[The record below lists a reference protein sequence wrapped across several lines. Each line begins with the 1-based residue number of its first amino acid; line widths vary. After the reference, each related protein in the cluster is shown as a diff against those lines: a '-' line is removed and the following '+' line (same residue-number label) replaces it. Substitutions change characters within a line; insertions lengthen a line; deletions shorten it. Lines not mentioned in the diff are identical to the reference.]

1 MILMDEMVP
10 LRLYSSKLR
19 AYIPFNPANKK
30 KGAMITLLTNG
41 VDDSIQLI
49 NMPYIHNPNYF
60 ISYYLNRNVKY
71 FLTKN
76 GNVTI
81 EDEDEDEGEE
91 AVQEAVLHT
100 FKPSN
105 PQFDSEGSSH
115 DLKLLSDNFAKKKF
129 DKWYDY
135 FRIKKEKRIYPTV
148 YGFNTLASMAKAI
161 SDKAIMDDGKLILN
175 SYNTAMEIFV
185 PNGSEY
191 TIKNADGPYEMY
203 CENAIITYVV
213 DTQFN
218 NASWYLANQVG
229 TALSGAAD
237 YLYQKNNFK
246 TDDKMSAA
254 IMISRF
260 EKEYGRSEIIDLC
273 RTGNY
278 TKLAKLGA
286 RDFIARVKPIFQK
299 PKHETA
305 IQESILLP
313 QKDAMYN
320 MEDWR
325 DGKNIMFILGLSGSG
340 KSTLAR
346 QLADDFDD
354 AYKVELDRF
363 CDYHPDYPRSDS
375 NFSNRMVNEFAKAN
389 KITKPVSDI
398 PDNEFDKWMIKFIDF
413 VCEYAKKHPN
423 DLFILEG
430 IQLARY
436 AEQRSW
442 VLKYPFVVKGT
453 SMAKSMMNRASRSKG
468 FNDLKVYGQDNE
480 KPTLKDLVRLFKFYT
495 KGERDINAVRE
506 KLKKANKEAA
516 IQESDGTHGD
526 VMRVYKAMN
535 ATDQRFIS
543 SDGSYQT
550 ASDNNVCYR
559 HIERE
564 GFLTTKGFVE
574 CFRDFDD
581 IASVVIGV
589 HPKFRGE
596 GLASKMMEQMLKDF
610 PKENPEINELVWR
623 ADAKNKKSRKLAEKF
638 GFKLIRE
645 SNIQAVYRYEFKPSH
660 KYDDIPDEIL
670 SDKDLIKWVKKNLSL
685 DTSYVTKSTKL
696 MSIKDIIHKKNVRQ
710 VDVAYF
716 CYKAIQKM
724 SLDCVFCLYTE
735 HSDENSMQVN
745 FGDIHAAVVYWYT
758 PDTLILMDPL
768 NDTLKLGYGV
778 IKRDAMLEYQIK
790 LHEAY
795 KWGDINTYPYII
807 EYVPFD
813 ADIQPGKLI
822 YKDIFKIDTLA
833 QKSSLR
839 KYSLLEFST
848 TSKLS
853 PPEMRNNQIQ
863 MNLQRLINV
872 KIDDEVIEKYG
883 TLMPCLHHLRT
894 TNNCTGYL
902 FLDPNSKPKKDR
914 PVCYYNV
921 QRKKDENYGEV
932 VWLQGIEVDE
942 DYQGRGLAKQ
952 LLQMAIANDGVTN
965 LAVNKNNEVAYRL
978 YTSMGFRQYNINGSM
993 INMQL
998 PKKKLKEVHIDRMDD
1013 NMLMFEN
1020 QVVIFTEALSQKSYD
1035 QRLKQYLFKQRL
1047 RNSSMQISLYNQVKD
1062 ACPVIRKAFVSPAM
1076 YNGLNLFV
1084 DLGYYNKLFL
1094 QNNTTVKDIAI
1105 QFYWD
1110 FVNRLI
1116 DNAIEPE
1123 YRSRYSKNTIFIPV
1137 WSNAWPVQPNSYV
1150 YDWKVNLNPISM
1162 IFRMLRRNPAELKN
1176 KWGKLDV
1183 VFIGKTGY
1191 FKVNFKTFELKNLT
1205 KFKVRLEKL
1214 WRGELIDRDPDEDG
1228 YQYGSSELSADR
1240 DSTSAIAVKVIDK
1253 IEDSTGIEVNNVS
1266 SAITTNDASA
1276 MPKVDGSA
1284 DPVIFPNM
1292 RIRNT
1297 TINTTGVCSIG
1308 ILAPS
1313 EDNIVDTIS
1322 HNDVLRL
1329 AYTSHLDYFS
1339 L

>member
-161 SDKAIMDDGKLILN
+161 NDKAIMDDGKLILN

-185 PNGSEY
+185 LNSSEY
-191 TIKNADGPYEMY
+191 NIKNADGPYEMY

-213 DTQFN
+213 DTQFK

-246 TDDKMSAA
+246 TDDKLSAA

-299 PKHETA
+299 PKHET
-305 IQESILLP
+305 
-313 QKDAMYN
+313 
-320 MEDWR
+320 
-325 DGKNIMFILGLSGSG
+325 
-340 KSTLAR
+340 
-346 QLADDFDD
+346 
-354 AYKVELDRF
+354 
-363 CDYHPDYPRSDS
+363 
-375 NFSNRMVNEFAKAN
+375 
-389 KITKPVSDI
+389 
-398 PDNEFDKWMIKFIDF
+398 
-413 VCEYAKKHPN
+413 
-423 DLFILEG
+423 
-430 IQLARY
+430 
-436 AEQRSW
+436 
-442 VLKYPFVVKGT
+442 
-453 SMAKSMMNRASRSKG
+453 
-468 FNDLKVYGQDNE
+468 
-480 KPTLKDLVRLFKFYT
+480 
-495 KGERDINAVRE
+495 
-506 KLKKANKEAA
+506 A

-596 GLASKMMEQMLKDF
+596 GLASKMMEQMLKEF
-610 PKENPEINELVWR
+610 PKENPDINELVWR

-768 NDTLKLGYGV
+768 NDALKLGYGV

-833 QKSSLR
+833 QKASLR

-863 MNLQRLINV
+863 MNLQRLIKV

-883 TLMPCLHHLRT
+883 TLMPGLHHLRT

-998 PKKKLKEVHIDRMDD
+998 PKKKLKEVHIDHTDD

-1191 FKVNFKTFELKNLT
+1191 FKVNFKSFELKNLT
-1205 KFKVRLEKL
+1205 RFKVRLEKL
-1214 WRGELIDRDPDEDG
+1214 WRGESIDRDPDEDG

-1253 IEDSTGIEVNNVS
+1253 IEDSTGIEVNNVT

-1297 TINTTGVCSIG
+1297 TINTRGVCSIG

>member
-49 NMPYIHNPNYF
+49 NMPYIYNPNYF

-81 EDEDEDEGEE
+81 EDEEEDEGEE

-115 DLKLLSDNFAKKKF
+115 DLKLLSGNFAKKKF

-185 PNGSEY
+185 LNGSEY
-191 TIKNADGPYEMY
+191 NIKNADGPYEMY

-213 DTQFN
+213 DTQFK

-246 TDDKMSAA
+246 TDDKLSVA

-299 PKHETA
+299 PKH
-305 IQESILLP
+305 
-313 QKDAMYN
+313 
-320 MEDWR
+320 
-325 DGKNIMFILGLSGSG
+325 
-340 KSTLAR
+340 
-346 QLADDFDD
+346 
-354 AYKVELDRF
+354 
-363 CDYHPDYPRSDS
+363 
-375 NFSNRMVNEFAKAN
+375 
-389 KITKPVSDI
+389 
-398 PDNEFDKWMIKFIDF
+398 
-413 VCEYAKKHPN
+413 
-423 DLFILEG
+423 
-430 IQLARY
+430 
-436 AEQRSW
+436 
-442 VLKYPFVVKGT
+442 
-453 SMAKSMMNRASRSKG
+453 
-468 FNDLKVYGQDNE
+468 
-480 KPTLKDLVRLFKFYT
+480 
-495 KGERDINAVRE
+495 
-506 KLKKANKEAA
+506 EAA

-596 GLASKMMEQMLKDF
+596 GLASKMMEQMLREF
-610 PKENPEINELVWR
+610 PKENPDINELVWR

-768 NDTLKLGYGV
+768 NDALKLGYGV

-833 QKSSLR
+833 QKASLR

-863 MNLQRLINV
+863 MNLQRLRKV
-872 KIDDEVIEKYG
+872 KIDDKVIEKYG
-883 TLMPCLHHLRT
+883 TLMPGLHHLRT

-952 LLQMAIANDGVTN
+952 LLQMTIANDGVTN

-998 PKKKLKEVHIDRMDD
+998 PKKKLKEVHIDHTDD

-1047 RNSSMQISLYNQVKD
+1047 KNSSMQISLYNQVKD

-1183 VFIGKTGY
+1183 IFIGKTGY
-1191 FKVNFKTFELKNLT
+1191 FKVNFNTFELKNLT

-1214 WRGELIDRDPDEDG
+1214 WRGEPIDRDPDEDG

-1253 IEDSTGIEVNNVS
+1253 IEDSTGIEVNNVT

-1292 RIRNT
+1292 R
-1297 TINTTGVCSIG
+1297 
-1308 ILAPS
+1308 
-1313 EDNIVDTIS
+1313 S

>member
-49 NMPYIHNPNYF
+49 NMPYIYNPNYF

-81 EDEDEDEGEE
+81 EDEEEDEGEE

-161 SDKAIMDDGKLILN
+161 NDKAIMDDGKLILN

-185 PNGSEY
+185 LNSSEY
-191 TIKNADGPYEMY
+191 NIKNADGPYEMY

-213 DTQFN
+213 DTQFK

-246 TDDKMSAA
+246 TDDKLSAA

-299 PKHETA
+299 PKHET
-305 IQESILLP
+305 
-313 QKDAMYN
+313 
-320 MEDWR
+320 
-325 DGKNIMFILGLSGSG
+325 
-340 KSTLAR
+340 
-346 QLADDFDD
+346 
-354 AYKVELDRF
+354 
-363 CDYHPDYPRSDS
+363 
-375 NFSNRMVNEFAKAN
+375 
-389 KITKPVSDI
+389 
-398 PDNEFDKWMIKFIDF
+398 
-413 VCEYAKKHPN
+413 
-423 DLFILEG
+423 
-430 IQLARY
+430 
-436 AEQRSW
+436 
-442 VLKYPFVVKGT
+442 
-453 SMAKSMMNRASRSKG
+453 
-468 FNDLKVYGQDNE
+468 
-480 KPTLKDLVRLFKFYT
+480 
-495 KGERDINAVRE
+495 
-506 KLKKANKEAA
+506 A

-596 GLASKMMEQMLKDF
+596 GLASKMMEQMLKEF
-610 PKENPEINELVWR
+610 PKENPDINELVWR

-768 NDTLKLGYGV
+768 NDALKLGYGV

-833 QKSSLR
+833 QKASLR

-863 MNLQRLINV
+863 MNLQRLIKV

-883 TLMPCLHHLRT
+883 TLMPGLHHLRT

-921 QRKKDENYGEV
+921 QRKKDESYGEV

-978 YTSMGFRQYNINGSM
+978 YTSMGFRQYNTNGSM

-998 PKKKLKEVHIDRMDD
+998 PKKKLKEVHIDHTDD

-1191 FKVNFKTFELKNLT
+1191 FKVNFKSFELKNLT
-1205 KFKVRLEKL
+1205 RFKVRLEKL
-1214 WRGELIDRDPDEDG
+1214 WRGESIDRDPDEDG

-1253 IEDSTGIEVNNVS
+1253 IEDSTGIEVNNVT

-1297 TINTTGVCSIG
+1297 TINTRGVCSIG

>member
-185 PNGSEY
+185 LNSSEY
-191 TIKNADGPYEMY
+191 NIKNADGPYEMY

-229 TALSGAAD
+229 IALSGAAD

-246 TDDKMSAA
+246 TDDKLSAA

-299 PKHETA
+299 PKH
-305 IQESILLP
+305 
-313 QKDAMYN
+313 
-320 MEDWR
+320 
-325 DGKNIMFILGLSGSG
+325 
-340 KSTLAR
+340 
-346 QLADDFDD
+346 
-354 AYKVELDRF
+354 
-363 CDYHPDYPRSDS
+363 
-375 NFSNRMVNEFAKAN
+375 
-389 KITKPVSDI
+389 
-398 PDNEFDKWMIKFIDF
+398 
-413 VCEYAKKHPN
+413 
-423 DLFILEG
+423 
-430 IQLARY
+430 
-436 AEQRSW
+436 
-442 VLKYPFVVKGT
+442 
-453 SMAKSMMNRASRSKG
+453 
-468 FNDLKVYGQDNE
+468 
-480 KPTLKDLVRLFKFYT
+480 
-495 KGERDINAVRE
+495 
-506 KLKKANKEAA
+506 EAA

-574 CFRDFDD
+574 CFRDFDG

-596 GLASKMMEQMLKDF
+596 GLASKMMEQMLKEF
-610 PKENPEINELVWR
+610 PKENPDINELVWR

-768 NDTLKLGYGV
+768 NDALKLGYGV

-833 QKSSLR
+833 QKASLR

-863 MNLQRLINV
+863 MNLQRLIKV

-883 TLMPCLHHLRT
+883 TLMPGLHHLRT

-998 PKKKLKEVHIDRMDD
+998 PKKKLKEVHIDHTDD

-1205 KFKVRLEKL
+1205 RFKVRLEKL
-1214 WRGELIDRDPDEDG
+1214 WRGEPIDRDPDEDG

-1253 IEDSTGIEVNNVS
+1253 IEDSTGIEVNNVT

-1276 MPKVDGSA
+1276 IPKVDGSA

-1297 TINTTGVCSIG
+1297 TINTKGVCSIG

>member
-81 EDEDEDEGEE
+81 EDEEDDEGED

-135 FRIKKEKRIYPTV
+135 FRIKKEKRIYPTI

-185 PNGSEY
+185 LNGSEY
-191 TIKNADGPYEMY
+191 NIKNADGPYEMY

-213 DTQFN
+213 DTQFK

-246 TDDKMSAA
+246 TDDKLSAA

-305 IQESILLP
+305 IQES
-313 QKDAMYN
+313 
-320 MEDWR
+320 
-325 DGKNIMFILGLSGSG
+325 
-340 KSTLAR
+340 
-346 QLADDFDD
+346 
-354 AYKVELDRF
+354 
-363 CDYHPDYPRSDS
+363 
-375 NFSNRMVNEFAKAN
+375 
-389 KITKPVSDI
+389 
-398 PDNEFDKWMIKFIDF
+398 
-413 VCEYAKKHPN
+413 
-423 DLFILEG
+423 
-430 IQLARY
+430 
-436 AEQRSW
+436 
-442 VLKYPFVVKGT
+442 
-453 SMAKSMMNRASRSKG
+453 
-468 FNDLKVYGQDNE
+468 
-480 KPTLKDLVRLFKFYT
+480 
-495 KGERDINAVRE
+495 
-506 KLKKANKEAA
+506 
-516 IQESDGTHGD
+516 DGTHGD

-564 GFLTTKGFVE
+564 GFLTIKGFVE

-596 GLASKMMEQMLKDF
+596 GLASKMMSQMLKDF

-745 FGDIHAAVVYWYT
+745 FGDMHAAVVYWYT

-768 NDTLKLGYGV
+768 NDALKLGYGV

-833 QKSSLR
+833 QKASLR

-863 MNLQRLINV
+863 MNLQRLIKV
-872 KIDDEVIEKYG
+872 KIDDKVIEKYG
-883 TLMPCLHHLRT
+883 TLMPSLHHLRT

-942 DYQGRGLAKQ
+942 EYQGRGLAKQ

-998 PKKKLKEVHIDRMDD
+998 PKKKLKEVHIDHMDD

-1047 RNSSMQISLYNQVKD
+1047 KNSSMQISLYNQVKD

-1105 QFYWD
+1105 QFYWE

-1214 WRGELIDRDPDEDG
+1214 WRGEPIDRDPDEDG

-1253 IEDSTGIEVNNVS
+1253 IEDSTGIEVNNVT

-1276 MPKVDGSA
+1276 IPKVDGSA

-1297 TINTTGVCSIG
+1297 TINTKGVCSIG

>member
-81 EDEDEDEGEE
+81 EDEEENEGEE

-185 PNGSEY
+185 LNGSEY
-191 TIKNADGPYEMY
+191 NIKNANGPYEMY

-213 DTQFN
+213 DTQFK

-237 YLYQKNNFK
+237 YLYQKNNFNFK
-246 TDDKMSAA
+246 TDDKLSAA

-305 IQESILLP
+305 IQES
-313 QKDAMYN
+313 
-320 MEDWR
+320 
-325 DGKNIMFILGLSGSG
+325 
-340 KSTLAR
+340 
-346 QLADDFDD
+346 
-354 AYKVELDRF
+354 
-363 CDYHPDYPRSDS
+363 
-375 NFSNRMVNEFAKAN
+375 
-389 KITKPVSDI
+389 
-398 PDNEFDKWMIKFIDF
+398 
-413 VCEYAKKHPN
+413 
-423 DLFILEG
+423 
-430 IQLARY
+430 
-436 AEQRSW
+436 
-442 VLKYPFVVKGT
+442 
-453 SMAKSMMNRASRSKG
+453 
-468 FNDLKVYGQDNE
+468 
-480 KPTLKDLVRLFKFYT
+480 
-495 KGERDINAVRE
+495 
-506 KLKKANKEAA
+506 
-516 IQESDGTHGD
+516 DGTHGD

-564 GFLTTKGFVE
+564 GFLTIKGFME

-696 MSIKDIIHKKNVRQ
+696 MPIKDIIHKKNVRQ

-768 NDTLKLGYGV
+768 NDALKLGYGV

-833 QKSSLR
+833 QKASLR

-863 MNLQRLINV
+863 MNLQRLRKV
-872 KIDDEVIEKYG
+872 KIDDKVIEKYG
-883 TLMPCLHHLRT
+883 TLMPGLHHLRT

-965 LAVNKNNEVAYRL
+965 LAVNKDNEVAYRL
-978 YTSMGFRQYNINGSM
+978 YTSMGFRQYNVNGSM

-998 PKKKLKEVHIDRMDD
+998 PKKKLKEVHIDHTDD
-1013 NMLMFEN
+1013 NMLIFEN

-1047 RNSSMQISLYNQVKD
+1047 KNSSMQISLYNQVKD

-1162 IFRMLRRNPAELKN
+1162 IFRMLRRNPTELKN

-1191 FKVNFKTFELKNLT
+1191 FKVNFNAFELKNLT

-1253 IEDSTGIEVNNVS
+1253 IEDSTGIEVNNVT

-1297 TINTTGVCSIG
+1297 TINTKGVCSIG

-1329 AYTSHLDYFS
+1329 AYTSHLDYVS

>member
-10 LRLYSSKLR
+10 LRLYSYKLR

-76 GNVTI
+76 GNVAI
-81 EDEDEDEGEE
+81 EDEEEDEGEE

-129 DKWYDY
+129 DKWYNY

-185 PNGSEY
+185 LNSSEY
-191 TIKNADGPYEMY
+191 NIKNADGPYEMY

-213 DTQFN
+213 DTQFK

-237 YLYQKNNFK
+237 YLYQKNNFNIK
-246 TDDKMSAA
+246 TDDKLSAA

-278 TKLAKLGA
+278 SKLAKLGA

-299 PKHETA
+299 PKHET
-305 IQESILLP
+305 
-313 QKDAMYN
+313 
-320 MEDWR
+320 
-325 DGKNIMFILGLSGSG
+325 
-340 KSTLAR
+340 
-346 QLADDFDD
+346 
-354 AYKVELDRF
+354 
-363 CDYHPDYPRSDS
+363 
-375 NFSNRMVNEFAKAN
+375 
-389 KITKPVSDI
+389 
-398 PDNEFDKWMIKFIDF
+398 
-413 VCEYAKKHPN
+413 
-423 DLFILEG
+423 
-430 IQLARY
+430 
-436 AEQRSW
+436 
-442 VLKYPFVVKGT
+442 
-453 SMAKSMMNRASRSKG
+453 
-468 FNDLKVYGQDNE
+468 
-480 KPTLKDLVRLFKFYT
+480 
-495 KGERDINAVRE
+495 
-506 KLKKANKEAA
+506 A

-564 GFLTTKGFVE
+564 GFLNIKGFVE

-596 GLASKMMEQMLKDF
+596 GLASKMMSQMLKDF

-696 MSIKDIIHKKNVRQ
+696 MSIKDIIHKKNVRHI
-710 VDVAYF
+710 DVAYF

-745 FGDIHAAVVYWYT
+745 FGDMHAAVVYWYT

-768 NDTLKLGYGV
+768 NDALKLGYGV
-778 IKRDAMLEYQIK
+778 IKRDAMLDYQVK

-822 YKDIFKIDTLA
+822 YKDIFKIDNLA
-833 QKSSLR
+833 QKASIR

-863 MNLQRLINV
+863 MNLQRLIKV
-872 KIDDEVIEKYG
+872 RIDDKVIEKYG
-883 TLMPCLHHLRT
+883 TLMPGLHHLRT

-902 FLDPNSKPKKDR
+902 FLDPDSKPKKDR

-978 YTSMGFRQYNINGSM
+978 YTSIGFRQYNVNGSM

-998 PKKKLKEVHIDRMDD
+998 PKKKLKEVHIDHMDD

-1047 RNSSMQISLYNQVKD
+1047 KNSSMQISLYNQVKD

-1214 WRGELIDRDPDEDG
+1214 WRGEPIDRDPDEDG

-1253 IEDSTGIEVNNVS
+1253 IEDSTGIEVNNVT
-1266 SAITTNDASA
+1266 SAITTNDASVA
-1276 MPKVDGSA
+1276 PKIDGSA

-1297 TINTTGVCSIG
+1297 TINTKGVCSIG

-1313 EDNIVDTIS
+1313 EDNIIDTIS
-1322 HNDVLRL
+1322 HNNVLRL

>member
-185 PNGSEY
+185 LNSSEY
-191 TIKNADGPYEMY
+191 NIKNADGPYEMY

-229 TALSGAAD
+229 IALSGAAD

-299 PKHETA
+299 PKHET
-305 IQESILLP
+305 
-313 QKDAMYN
+313 
-320 MEDWR
+320 
-325 DGKNIMFILGLSGSG
+325 
-340 KSTLAR
+340 
-346 QLADDFDD
+346 
-354 AYKVELDRF
+354 
-363 CDYHPDYPRSDS
+363 
-375 NFSNRMVNEFAKAN
+375 
-389 KITKPVSDI
+389 
-398 PDNEFDKWMIKFIDF
+398 
-413 VCEYAKKHPN
+413 
-423 DLFILEG
+423 
-430 IQLARY
+430 
-436 AEQRSW
+436 
-442 VLKYPFVVKGT
+442 
-453 SMAKSMMNRASRSKG
+453 
-468 FNDLKVYGQDNE
+468 
-480 KPTLKDLVRLFKFYT
+480 
-495 KGERDINAVRE
+495 
-506 KLKKANKEAA
+506 A

-596 GLASKMMEQMLKDF
+596 GLASKMMEQMLKEF

-768 NDTLKLGYGV
+768 NDALKLGYGV

-822 YKDIFKIDTLA
+822 YKDIFKIDNLA
-833 QKSSLR
+833 QKASLR

-848 TSKLS
+848 TSELS

-863 MNLQRLINV
+863 MNLQRLRKV
-872 KIDDEVIEKYG
+872 KIDDKVIEKYG
-883 TLMPCLHHLRT
+883 TLMPGLHHLRT

-978 YTSMGFRQYNINGSM
+978 YTSMGFRQYNTNGSM

-1047 RNSSMQISLYNQVKD
+1047 KNSSMQISLYNQVKD

-1191 FKVNFKTFELKNLT
+1191 FKVDFKTFELKNLT

-1214 WRGELIDRDPDEDG
+1214 WRGEPIDRDPDEDG

-1253 IEDSTGIEVNNVS
+1253 IEDSTGIEVNNVT

-1297 TINTTGVCSIG
+1297 TINTRGVCSIG

>member
-81 EDEDEDEGEE
+81 EDEEEDEGEE

-115 DLKLLSDNFAKKKF
+115 DLKVLSDNFAKKKF

-161 SDKAIMDDGKLILN
+161 SDKTIMDDGKLILN

-185 PNGSEY
+185 LNSSEY
-191 TIKNADGPYEMY
+191 NIKNADGPYEMY

-213 DTQFN
+213 DTQFK

-246 TDDKMSAA
+246 TDDKLSAA

-278 TKLAKLGA
+278 SKLAKLGA

-299 PKHETA
+299 PKHET
-305 IQESILLP
+305 
-313 QKDAMYN
+313 
-320 MEDWR
+320 
-325 DGKNIMFILGLSGSG
+325 
-340 KSTLAR
+340 
-346 QLADDFDD
+346 
-354 AYKVELDRF
+354 
-363 CDYHPDYPRSDS
+363 
-375 NFSNRMVNEFAKAN
+375 
-389 KITKPVSDI
+389 
-398 PDNEFDKWMIKFIDF
+398 
-413 VCEYAKKHPN
+413 
-423 DLFILEG
+423 
-430 IQLARY
+430 
-436 AEQRSW
+436 
-442 VLKYPFVVKGT
+442 
-453 SMAKSMMNRASRSKG
+453 
-468 FNDLKVYGQDNE
+468 
-480 KPTLKDLVRLFKFYT
+480 
-495 KGERDINAVRE
+495 
-506 KLKKANKEAA
+506 A

-564 GFLTTKGFVE
+564 GFLTIKGFVE

-596 GLASKMMEQMLKDF
+596 GLASKMMSQMLKDF

-710 VDVAYF
+710 IDAAYF

-724 SLDCVFCLYTE
+724 SLDCVLCLYTE
-735 HSDENSMQVN
+735 HSDENSLQVN

-768 NDTLKLGYGV
+768 NDALKLGYGV
-778 IKRDAMLEYQIK
+778 IKRDAMLDYQVK

-822 YKDIFKIDTLA
+822 YKDIFKIDTLV
-833 QKSSLR
+833 QKASLR

-848 TSKLS
+848 NSKLS

-863 MNLQRLINV
+863 MNLQRLKKV
-872 KIDDEVIEKYG
+872 KIDDKVIEKYG
-883 TLMPCLHHLRT
+883 TLMPGLHHLRT

-902 FLDPNSKPKKDR
+902 FLDPDSKPKKDR

-998 PKKKLKEVHIDRMDD
+998 PKKKLKEVHIDHMDD
-1013 NMLMFEN
+1013 NMLIFEN

-1035 QRLKQYLFKQRL
+1035 QRLKRYLFKQRL
-1047 RNSSMQISLYNQVKD
+1047 KNSSMQISLYNQVKD

-1123 YRSRYSKNTIFIPV
+1123 YRSWYSKNTIFIPV

-1253 IEDSTGIEVNNVS
+1253 IEDSTGIEVNNVT
-1266 SAITTNDASA
+1266 SAITTNDASVA
-1276 MPKVDGSA
+1276 PKIDGSA
-1284 DPVIFPNM
+1284 DPMIFPNM

-1297 TINTTGVCSIG
+1297 MINTRGVCSIG
-1308 ILAPS
+1308 VLAPS
-1313 EDNIVDTIS
+1313 EDNIIDTIS

>member
-81 EDEDEDEGEE
+81 EDEEEDEGEE

-115 DLKLLSDNFAKKKF
+115 DLKVLSDNFAKKKF

-161 SDKAIMDDGKLILN
+161 SDKTIMDDGKLILN

-185 PNGSEY
+185 LNSSEY
-191 TIKNADGPYEMY
+191 NIKNADGPYEMY

-213 DTQFN
+213 DTQFK

-246 TDDKMSAA
+246 TDDKLSAA

-278 TKLAKLGA
+278 SKLAKLGA

-299 PKHETA
+299 PKHET
-305 IQESILLP
+305 
-313 QKDAMYN
+313 
-320 MEDWR
+320 
-325 DGKNIMFILGLSGSG
+325 
-340 KSTLAR
+340 
-346 QLADDFDD
+346 
-354 AYKVELDRF
+354 
-363 CDYHPDYPRSDS
+363 
-375 NFSNRMVNEFAKAN
+375 
-389 KITKPVSDI
+389 
-398 PDNEFDKWMIKFIDF
+398 
-413 VCEYAKKHPN
+413 
-423 DLFILEG
+423 
-430 IQLARY
+430 
-436 AEQRSW
+436 
-442 VLKYPFVVKGT
+442 
-453 SMAKSMMNRASRSKG
+453 
-468 FNDLKVYGQDNE
+468 
-480 KPTLKDLVRLFKFYT
+480 
-495 KGERDINAVRE
+495 
-506 KLKKANKEAA
+506 A

-564 GFLTTKGFVE
+564 GFLNIKGFVE

-596 GLASKMMEQMLKDF
+596 GLASKMMSQMLKDF

-710 VDVAYF
+710 IDAAYF

-724 SLDCVFCLYTE
+724 SLDCVLCLYTE
-735 HSDENSMQVN
+735 HSDENSLQVN

-768 NDTLKLGYGV
+768 NDALKLGYGV
-778 IKRDAMLEYQIK
+778 IKRDAMLDYQVK

-822 YKDIFKIDTLA
+822 YKDIFKIDTLV
-833 QKSSLR
+833 QKASLR

-848 TSKLS
+848 NSKLS

-863 MNLQRLINV
+863 MNLQRLKKV
-872 KIDDEVIEKYG
+872 KIDDKVIEKYG
-883 TLMPCLHHLRT
+883 TLMPGLHHLRT

-902 FLDPNSKPKKDR
+902 FLDPDSKPKKDR

-998 PKKKLKEVHIDRMDD
+998 PKKKLKEVHIDHMDD
-1013 NMLMFEN
+1013 NMLIFEN

-1035 QRLKQYLFKQRL
+1035 QRLKRYLFKQRL
-1047 RNSSMQISLYNQVKD
+1047 KNSSMQISLYNQVKD

-1123 YRSRYSKNTIFIPV
+1123 YRSWYSKNTIFIPV

-1253 IEDSTGIEVNNVS
+1253 IEDSTGIEVNNVT
-1266 SAITTNDASA
+1266 SAITTNDASVA
-1276 MPKVDGSA
+1276 PKIDGSA
-1284 DPVIFPNM
+1284 DPMIFPNM

-1297 TINTTGVCSIG
+1297 MINTRGVCSIG
-1308 ILAPS
+1308 VLAPS
-1313 EDNIVDTIS
+1313 EDNIIDTIS

>member
-81 EDEDEDEGEE
+81 EDEEEDEGED

-115 DLKLLSDNFAKKKF
+115 DLKLLSDNFGKKKF

-185 PNGSEY
+185 LNSSEY
-191 TIKNADGPYEMY
+191 NIKNADGPYEMY

-213 DTQFN
+213 DTQFK

-237 YLYQKNNFK
+237 YLYQKNNFNFK
-246 TDDKMSAA
+246 TDDKLSAA

-305 IQESILLP
+305 IQES
-313 QKDAMYN
+313 
-320 MEDWR
+320 
-325 DGKNIMFILGLSGSG
+325 
-340 KSTLAR
+340 
-346 QLADDFDD
+346 
-354 AYKVELDRF
+354 
-363 CDYHPDYPRSDS
+363 
-375 NFSNRMVNEFAKAN
+375 
-389 KITKPVSDI
+389 
-398 PDNEFDKWMIKFIDF
+398 
-413 VCEYAKKHPN
+413 
-423 DLFILEG
+423 
-430 IQLARY
+430 
-436 AEQRSW
+436 
-442 VLKYPFVVKGT
+442 
-453 SMAKSMMNRASRSKG
+453 
-468 FNDLKVYGQDNE
+468 
-480 KPTLKDLVRLFKFYT
+480 
-495 KGERDINAVRE
+495 
-506 KLKKANKEAA
+506 
-516 IQESDGTHGD
+516 DGTHGD

-564 GFLTTKGFVE
+564 GFLTIKGFVE

-596 GLASKMMEQMLKDF
+596 GLASKMMSQMLKDF

-768 NDTLKLGYGV
+768 NDALKLGYGV

-795 KWGDINTYPYII
+795 KWGDIENYPYII

-813 ADIQPGKLI
+813 ADIQPGKLV

-833 QKSSLR
+833 QKASLR

-863 MNLQRLINV
+863 MNLQRLMKV

-883 TLMPCLHHLRT
+883 TLMPGLHHLRT

-942 DYQGRGLAKQ
+942 EYQGRGLAKQ

-978 YTSMGFRQYNINGSM
+978 YTSMGFRQYNTNGSM
-993 INMQL
+993 INMQR
-998 PKKKLKEVHIDRMDD
+998 PKKKLKEVHIDHTDD
-1013 NMLMFEN
+1013 NMLIFEN

-1047 RNSSMQISLYNQVKD
+1047 KNSSMQISLYNQVKD

-1105 QFYWD
+1105 QFYWE

-1162 IFRMLRRNPAELKN
+1162 IFRMLRSNPTELKN

-1205 KFKVRLEKL
+1205 RFKVRLEKL

-1253 IEDSTGIEVNNVS
+1253 IEDSTGIEVNNVT

-1297 TINTTGVCSIG
+1297 TINTKGVCSIG

-1322 HNDVLRL
+1322 HNNILRL

>member
-185 PNGSEY
+185 LNGSEY
-191 TIKNADGPYEMY
+191 NIKNADGPYEMY

-213 DTQFN
+213 DTQFK

-237 YLYQKNNFK
+237 YLYQKDNFK
-246 TDDKMSAA
+246 TDDKLSAA

-299 PKHETA
+299 PKHE
-305 IQESILLP
+305 
-313 QKDAMYN
+313 
-320 MEDWR
+320 
-325 DGKNIMFILGLSGSG
+325 
-340 KSTLAR
+340 ST
-346 QLADDFDD
+346 
-354 AYKVELDRF
+354 
-363 CDYHPDYPRSDS
+363 
-375 NFSNRMVNEFAKAN
+375 
-389 KITKPVSDI
+389 
-398 PDNEFDKWMIKFIDF
+398 
-413 VCEYAKKHPN
+413 
-423 DLFILEG
+423 
-430 IQLARY
+430 
-436 AEQRSW
+436 
-442 VLKYPFVVKGT
+442 
-453 SMAKSMMNRASRSKG
+453 
-468 FNDLKVYGQDNE
+468 
-480 KPTLKDLVRLFKFYT
+480 
-495 KGERDINAVRE
+495 
-506 KLKKANKEAA
+506 

-564 GFLTTKGFVE
+564 GFLTIKGFVE

-596 GLASKMMEQMLKDF
+596 GLASKMMEQMLKEF
-610 PKENPEINELVWR
+610 PKENPDINELVWR

-768 NDTLKLGYGV
+768 NDALKLGYGV

-795 KWGDINTYPYII
+795 KWGDIETYPYII

-822 YKDIFKIDTLA
+822 YKDIFKIDNLA
-833 QKSSLR
+833 QKASLR

-863 MNLQRLINV
+863 MNLQRLRKV
-872 KIDDEVIEKYG
+872 KIDDKVIEKYG
-883 TLMPCLHHLRT
+883 TLMPGLHHLRT

-965 LAVNKNNEVAYRL
+965 LAVNKDNEVAYRL
-978 YTSMGFRQYNINGSM
+978 YTSMGFRQYNTNGSM

-998 PKKKLKEVHIDRMDD
+998 PKKKLKEVHIDHMDD

-1047 RNSSMQISLYNQVKD
+1047 KNSSMQISLYNQVKD

-1162 IFRMLRRNPAELKN
+1162 IFRMLRRNPVELKN

-1191 FKVNFKTFELKNLT
+1191 FKVNFNTFELKNLT

-1297 TINTTGVCSIG
+1297 TINTKGVCSIG

-1329 AYTSHLDYFS
+1329 AYTSHLDYVS

>member
-185 PNGSEY
+185 LNSSEY
-191 TIKNADGPYEMY
+191 NIKNADGPYEMY

-229 TALSGAAD
+229 IALSGAAD

-246 TDDKMSAA
+246 TDDKLSAA

-299 PKHETA
+299 PKHE
-305 IQESILLP
+305 
-313 QKDAMYN
+313 
-320 MEDWR
+320 
-325 DGKNIMFILGLSGSG
+325 
-340 KSTLAR
+340 ST
-346 QLADDFDD
+346 
-354 AYKVELDRF
+354 
-363 CDYHPDYPRSDS
+363 
-375 NFSNRMVNEFAKAN
+375 
-389 KITKPVSDI
+389 
-398 PDNEFDKWMIKFIDF
+398 
-413 VCEYAKKHPN
+413 
-423 DLFILEG
+423 
-430 IQLARY
+430 
-436 AEQRSW
+436 
-442 VLKYPFVVKGT
+442 
-453 SMAKSMMNRASRSKG
+453 
-468 FNDLKVYGQDNE
+468 
-480 KPTLKDLVRLFKFYT
+480 
-495 KGERDINAVRE
+495 
-506 KLKKANKEAA
+506 

-550 ASDNNVCYR
+550 TSDNNVCYR

-596 GLASKMMEQMLKDF
+596 GLASKMMEQMLKEF

-696 MSIKDIIHKKNVRQ
+696 MSTKDIIHKKNVRQ

-768 NDTLKLGYGV
+768 NDALKLGYGV

-833 QKSSLR
+833 QKASLR

-863 MNLQRLINV
+863 MNLQRLRKV
-872 KIDDEVIEKYG
+872 KIDDKIIEKYG
-883 TLMPCLHHLRT
+883 ILMPGLHHLRT

-965 LAVNKNNEVAYRL
+965 LAVNKNNEIAYRL

-998 PKKKLKEVHIDRMDD
+998 PKKKLKEVHIDHTDD
-1013 NMLMFEN
+1013 NMLIFEN

-1047 RNSSMQISLYNQVKD
+1047 KNSSMQISLYNQVKD

-1162 IFRMLRRNPAELKN
+1162 IFRMLRRNPTELKN

-1205 KFKVRLEKL
+1205 RFKVRLEKL

-1253 IEDSTGIEVNNVS
+1253 IEDSTGIEVNNVT

-1297 TINTTGVCSIG
+1297 TINTRGVCSIG

-1329 AYTSHLDYFS
+1329 AYTSHLDYVS